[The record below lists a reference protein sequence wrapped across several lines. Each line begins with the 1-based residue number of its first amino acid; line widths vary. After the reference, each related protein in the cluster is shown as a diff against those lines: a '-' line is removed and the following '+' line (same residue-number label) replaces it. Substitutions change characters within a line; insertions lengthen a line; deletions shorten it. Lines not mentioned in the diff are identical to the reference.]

1 MYSNPKLSIITTLY
15 NCEQFIEESIQSVL
29 NQTYS
34 DFEWIIIND
43 GSTDS
48 TWKIATEILAEDN
61 RVIMINS
68 SENKKIPKRRNE
80 AIGLARGKYVAIH
93 DGDDISL
100 PMRFEKEIAYL
111 EKNDS
116 VFCVG
121 GHAVMIDHESEQTG
135 IMNYP
140 PIRHRQIVNGLLHKQ
155 LNPMIDPSTMFKR
168 EVFES
173 LGGYTLDE
181 SIYTVPDMDLWARA
195 IVDGR
200 VFANLPEIIIKYRK
214 NADGMTEKH
223 KSEMIKA
230 HMHVWRRFRS
240 ELIPATEGETNVKR

>member
-1 MYSNPKLSIITTLY
+1 MYLNPKLSVVTTLY

-29 NQTYS
+29 DQTYS
-34 DFEWIIIND
+34 NFEWIIIND

-48 TWKIATEILAEDN
+48 TWRIATEMLAEDH
-61 RVIMINS
+61 RVTMINS
-68 SENKKIPKRRNE
+68 SENKKIPRRRNE
-80 AIGLARGKYVAIH
+80 AIKMSRGKYIAIQ

-111 EKNDS
+111 EKNTN

-121 GHAVMIDHESEQTG
+121 GHAIMIDHNGNQLEA
-135 IMNYP
+135 MNYP
-140 PIRHRQIVNGLLHKQ
+140 PITHNQIVNGLLYKK
-155 LNPMIDPSTMFKR
+155 LNPMIDPSTMFKK

-195 IVDGR
+195 LVKGK

-214 NADGMTEKH
+214 NKNGMTEKN

-240 ELIPATEGETNVKR
+240 ELTPAIEGEMNARR

>member
-1 MYSNPKLSIITTLY
+1 MYLNPKLSVVTTLY

-29 NQTYS
+29 DQTYS

-48 TWKIATEILAEDN
+48 TWDIATKMLAEDH
-61 RVIMINS
+61 RVIMMNS
-68 SENKKIPKRRNE
+68 SENKKIPRRRNE
-80 AIGLARGKYVAIH
+80 AIKMSRGKYIAIQ

-111 EKNDS
+111 DNNTN

-121 GHAVMIDHESEQTG
+121 GHAIMIDHEGKQSG
-135 IMNYP
+135 VMNYP

-155 LNPMIDPSTMFKR
+155 LNPMIDPSTMFKKY
-168 EVFES
+168 VFES

-195 IVDGR
+195 IVDGK

-214 NADGMTEKH
+214 NANGMTEKH

-230 HMHVWRRFRS
+230 HMQVWRRFKN
-240 ELIPATEGETNVKR
+240 EFMTATEGETNVKR